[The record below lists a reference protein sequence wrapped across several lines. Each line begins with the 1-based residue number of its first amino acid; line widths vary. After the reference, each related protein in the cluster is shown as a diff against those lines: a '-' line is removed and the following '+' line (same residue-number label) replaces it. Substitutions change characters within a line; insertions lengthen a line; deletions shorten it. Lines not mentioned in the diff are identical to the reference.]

1 MDEVE
6 QDQYEARLKELFD
19 SFDGTGT
26 GSLGREELADLCHVL
41 HLEEVAPA
49 LQQTLLRGNL
59 LGRVHFDQFKEA
71 LILILSRTLSNEEP
85 FQEPGSS
92 PEAQPKFVKGG
103 KRYGRRSLP
112 ECPAP
117 AGGFAEVTVIAPP
130 PPSEGARPPHVG
142 AGGREEHWKT
152 QDSEE
157 YEAEGQLRFW
167 NPDDLTASQSAAVPA
182 PDWVEEKLREVCE
195 HLGVAR
201 DGHLHRKK
209 LVSIC
214 EQYGLQ
220 NMDAEVLEEV
230 FHNLEQDGTM
240 SVEDFFYGLF
250 KNGKSLTPS
259 ASTPYR
265 QLKRHLSMQ
274 SFDESGRRTTTP
286 SAMTSTIGFR
296 VFSSLDDGMG
306 YACVEGILDTWH
318 EEGVENSHEILKALD
333 FSLDGKVNLTELTLA
348 LENELL
354 ITKNGI
360 YQAALAS
367 FKTEI
372 RHLLE
377 RVDQVAREK
386 EKLRSDLEKAERLKS
401 LMASEVDDHHA
412 AIERRNEYNL
422 RKLDEEYKERIA
434 ALKNELRKE
443 REQILQQANKQRL
456 DLEQEIE
463 KLKTEE
469 NYIRDRLTLSLK
481 ENSRLESEL
490 LETGE
495 KLAEYESLA
504 SKLQRNLENV
514 LAEKFGDLDPSS
526 AEFFLQEER
535 LAQMRSEYELQ
546 CRELQDQIDELQSE
560 LEEYRAQ
567 GKVFRPSLKNSLS
580 EEFDMDIKNHSNS
593 GIEPDQG
600 LGSEDCN
607 PLNMSIEAEMVI
619 EQMKEQHDR
628 DVHHLQQELED
639 TVSHYEKQLDETKI
653 HCEKEQEDMRKKY
666 AEEMHVMEKQ
676 IIGLK
681 NQIAELQGETAV
693 LREQQERLGCK
704 HNDEKNKLQISFNEE
719 KANLQEL
726 LRQEHEEDVRVKLEE
741 VNEKFSREREEL
753 IQNGVWVEE
762 KMRVLVQ
769 TLQEE
774 KGELERDFRE
784 RLKRVAEM
792 HALEKEELQQEL
804 LRKHRQE
811 LEEEREKMESDYNR
825 RASHAET
832 EFSVSTQTLVN
843 KYEET
848 IQNLEGRYQR
858 ELHELAE
865 QQREER
871 SQWEF
876 EKDEVVQEVAEAQ
889 EQLKERLANEKA
901 VSLALTQEK
910 ELLEKNFKEEVNKL
924 VCEKEQLQKELQDL
938 KNATEKQENKL
949 SDKII
954 QLQNDHEKEL
964 KNKEEFISM
973 MEENGRLV
981 SQKLERLDSEH
992 KQEKEELNSKLLA
1005 LESLNKDICARAERE
1020 KAEMNLEISNL
1031 QEKIQKLQWETLN
1044 FSTLQNHY
1052 RVLENE
1058 YAKAKRKI
1066 ASFSGMEHPGDDADV
1081 LRSLQ
1086 KVHEQAV
1093 KENVRMASE
1102 IVRLQQR
1109 LQAVEREPA
1118 GRASSDHA
1126 NSDSE
1131 RSQLQD
1137 TLDPLAEGLPSDCK
1151 DTDKGTD
1158 SDVFPLLEAITDL
1171 TEMTEVCS
1179 SLEKPCDETRAKS
1192 LAPKVQVCQVPGSTM
1207 ALETGCS
1214 HGSDKKQELVSI
1226 VPLLQKK
1233 QRDLEKT
1240 LERVPR
1246 LKMLHNDIRQNIHLV
1261 NNRIATKNKGFFS
1274 DASKLQIELEEAEEL
1289 TGASLQLEHV
1299 SGSTKEKGDLKNTI
1313 PQLWKRIEELEERSM
1328 AQAKLLSLQEEIQVE
1343 NEGLKSKM
1351 IELAEK
1357 NKVLE
1362 DNLPKLRSLHRKL
1375 EESNLETIK
1384 LREEKTHLLRKVKEL
1399 EDIQEQYAQGKTDA
1413 SSEKLR
1419 PQCQLGK
1426 AEEHTAAF
1434 KVLQDKHAQCDIM
1447 LKESSMEKREQQEL
1461 NRKLKVAPLINRN
1474 DMHPH
1479 EEKEDWSAVT
1489 HGLQSTCTELQQKV
1503 DLLRCEAEKLR
1514 EENAVLKNE
1523 VTLLNEEGSA
1533 SNLKLRELNGS
1544 REEMRQKIEAVRKE
1558 KVAVQKMVDNLKKQ
1572 VVDLKTRNQ
1581 QLDSENTELSQRN
1594 SQNQA
1599 DVQDLNQQLARVLK
1613 QKEREAGKCSLEEWE
1628 KERLLLKEE
1637 LENSKIKSSNM
1648 VSSLEMELSK
1658 MKVQAHILEQENHVL
1673 KQELEKT
1680 KQLPRCSDLSDLQN
1694 EVSSLL
1700 TKNEKLLKEKEALSE
1715 ELNRCIDKVAKVSF
1729 LENAIASLKQEQ
1741 KSWEQQSQ
1749 TLKTQLAVSQEKA
1762 QSLDETLQNTNLQLS
1777 RLKADLRVA
1786 QQEKETL
1793 KQEAVSLHKQLQN
1806 ANEKNRVL
1814 ALAVPSSGL
1823 QDQQKKLHWDE
1834 LDQLTKQEQQLLRQ
1848 ENERLQREVQNTK
1861 ADLTHSREKI
1871 RQLEST
1877 VLSLKHQK
1885 HQSQSGIV
1893 KAIEQEKLSLKRE
1906 CEQLQKELSSANRKI
1921 SQMNSL
1927 ERELETS
1934 SENEGLRKKQVKLDD
1949 QLMEMLHS
1957 SASAMLSQSP
1967 HSREL
1972 QQQGCAMVPKEQFL
1986 QLQHQLLQAERSRQ
2000 RLQEELE
2007 NRPSE
2012 TNMPQGGHEQLLK
2025 MMEERMM
2032 DVEQKLR
2039 LVKRLLQ
2046 DKVNQLKEQLS
2057 KNTKADAMV
2066 KDLYVENA
2074 QLLKA
2079 LEMTEQR
2086 QKTAEKKNYLLEEKI
2101 ANLNKIVK
2109 NLASPS
2115 FNSAAELRS

>member
-1 MDEVE
+1 MDEAE

-19 SFDGTGT
+19 SFDSTGT
-26 GSLGREELADLCHVL
+26 GSLGQEELTDLCHML

-49 LQQTLLRGNL
+49 LQQTLLQGNL

-71 LILILSRTLSNEEP
+71 LILILSRTLSNEEH
-85 FQEPGSS
+85 FQETDSS
-92 PEAQPKFVKGG
+92 PEAQPKYIKGG

-112 ECPAP
+112 E
-117 AGGFAEVTVIAPP
+117 FQESVEDFTEVTVIEPL
-130 PPSEGARPPHVG
+130 SEEACPPHI
-142 AGGREEHWKT
+142 ASSSCEEHWKMR
-152 QDSEE
+152 DSEE

-167 NPDDLTASQSAAVPA
+167 NPDDLNASPGASLPT
-182 PDWVEEKLREVCE
+182 PDWIEEKLQEVCE
-195 HLGVAR
+195 HLGITR
-201 DGHLHRKK
+201 DGHLNRKK
-209 LVSIC
+209 LISIC

-220 NMDAEVLEEV
+220 MAAGEVLEEV
-230 FHNLEQDGTM
+230 LHNLEQDGTM

-250 KNGKSLTPS
+250 KNGKLLTPS

-286 SAMTSTIGFR
+286 SAMPNTVGCCL
-296 VFSSLDDGMG
+296 FSSLDDGMG
-306 YACVEGILDTWH
+306 YGCVEGILDCWH
-318 EEGVENSHEILKALD
+318 QEGIENSQEILKALD

-354 ITKNGI
+354 ITKNGVH
-360 YQAALAS
+360 QAALAS

-386 EKLRSDLEKAERLKS
+386 EKLRSDLEKAEKLKS

-434 ALKNELRKE
+434 ALKNELRRD

-456 DLEQEIE
+456 ELEQEIE
-463 KLKTEE
+463 KLKTDE

-535 LAQMRSEYELQ
+535 LAQMRSEYEQQ
-546 CRELQDQIDELQSE
+546 CRELQDQIDELHSE

-567 GKVFRPSLKNSLS
+567 GKVLRPSLKNSLS
-580 EEFDMDIKNHSNS
+580 EEFDLDMKSHPNS
-593 GIEPDQG
+593 SIEPDQG

-607 PLNMSIEAEMVI
+607 PLNMSIEAEMAI
-619 EQMKEQHDR
+619 EQMKEQHHR
-628 DVHHLQQELED
+628 DLHHLKQELED
-639 TVSHYEKQLDETKI
+639 TVSRYEKQLDETKT

-666 AEEMHVMEKQ
+666 IEEMHGMEKQ
-676 IIGLK
+676 ITGLE
-681 NQIAELQGETAV
+681 NQIAELQGEAAV
-693 LREQQERLGCK
+693 LRDQQEMLDCK
-704 HNDEKNKLQISFNEE
+704 YNDEKNKLQMHFDEE

-726 LRQEHEEDVRVKLEE
+726 LRQEHEDDVRARLEE
-741 VNEKFSREREEL
+741 VNKKFSQEREEL

-769 TLQEE
+769 ALQEE
-774 KGELERDFRE
+774 KGELEHGFHE
-784 RLKRVAEM
+784 QLKRMAEV

-804 LRKHRQE
+804 LRKHEQD
-811 LEEEREKMESDYNR
+811 LEEERKKMEGDYNR

-832 EFSVSTQTLVN
+832 QFSVNTQTLVN
-843 KYEET
+843 KYEEK

-858 ELHELAE
+858 ELRELAE
-865 QQREER
+865 QQREEK

-876 EKDEVVQEVAEAQ
+876 EKDEIAQEVAEAH
-889 EQLKERLANEKA
+889 ERLKESLANEKA
-901 VSLALTQEK
+901 VSSALTQEK
-910 ELLEKNFKEEVNKL
+910 DLLEKNFKEEVNKL
-924 VCEKEQLQKELQDL
+924 VCEKEQLQKELRDL
-938 KNATEKQENKL
+938 RNTAEKQEKKL
-949 SDKII
+949 NDKIT

-964 KNKEEFISM
+964 KNKEERMSVV
-973 MEENGRLV
+973 EENGKLMR
-981 SQKLERLDSEH
+981 QKLERLDSEY
-992 KQEKEELNSKLLA
+992 KQEKEELNSKLLT
-1005 LESLNKDICARAERE
+1005 LERLNKDICVRAETE
-1020 KAEMNLEISNL
+1020 KAEMSLEISNL
-1031 QEKIQKLQWETLN
+1031 QGKIQKLQWETHG

-1052 RVLENE
+1052 RVLEKE
-1058 YAKAKRKI
+1058 YAKAKSKI
-1066 ASFSGMEHPGDDADV
+1066 ASFSGMAPLGDDVDV
-1081 LRSLQ
+1081 LLNLQ

-1093 KENVRMASE
+1093 KENVRMAAE
-1102 IVRLQQR
+1102 IIRLQHR
-1109 LQAVEREPA
+1109 LQAAELEPMQPPSP
-1118 GRASSDHA
+1118 GC
-1126 NSDSE
+1126 SDSGSE
-1131 RSQLQD
+1131 GSQLPD
-1137 TLDPLAEGLPSDCK
+1137 ETDSSFEGLHSNCK
-1151 DTDKGTD
+1151 DEDKGTD
-1158 SDVFPLLEAITDL
+1158 SNVLQLLEADTTDL
-1171 TEMTEVCS
+1171 EEMTEMDS
-1179 SLEKPCDETRAKS
+1179 DLEKAYFKARAGGPALKG
-1192 LAPKVQVCQVPGSTM
+1192 QVCKMQGRKA
-1207 ALETGCS
+1207 ALEADGNQDC
-1214 HGSDKKQELVSI
+1214 DKNEELLSQ
-1226 VPLLQKK
+1226 VPLLQKN
-1233 QRDLEKT
+1233 RDLEKT

-1246 LKMLHNDIRQNIHLV
+1246 PKTLHNDVKQRKVHLLHHRV
-1261 NNRIATKNKGFFS
+1261 TPKNKGFVS
-1274 DASKLQIELEEAEEL
+1274 DASKLQVELEEAEEL
-1289 TGASLQLEHV
+1289 SEASLQLDHAP
-1299 SGSTKEKGDLKNTI
+1299 GSTNSDLKSVI
-1313 PQLWKRIEELEERSM
+1313 AQLWKRVKELEVRSM
-1328 AQAKLLSLQEEIQVE
+1328 AQAELLSLQEETQVE
-1343 NEGLKSKM
+1343 NEDLKSEIMK
-1351 IELAEK
+1351 LVEK
-1357 NKVLE
+1357 NKGLE
-1362 DNLPKLRSLHRKL
+1362 DNLRKLRSLHCKL
-1375 EESNLETIK
+1375 EESKLESIK
-1384 LREEKTHLLRKVKEL
+1384 LREENTQLLQKVKEL
-1399 EDIQEQYAQGKTDA
+1399 EDVQEHDAQG
-1413 SSEKLR
+1413 SEAAHSNKLR
-1419 PQCQLGK
+1419 LGCQLRK
-1426 AEEHTAAF
+1426 LEEHATTF
-1434 KVLQDKHAQCDIM
+1434 TGQQDKRAQSNSTG
-1447 LKESSMEKREQQEL
+1447 KEKSLEKRELQEPSG
-1461 NRKLKVAPLINRN
+1461 KLKEKAAALVNPNNMHFPGEREERN
-1474 DMHPH
+1474 T
-1479 EEKEDWSAVT
+1479 VT

-1514 EENAVLKNE
+1514 EENTILKNE
-1523 VTLLNEEGSA
+1523 VTLLNEEGTA
-1533 SNLKLRELNGS
+1533 SSLKLRELNGS

-1572 VVDLKTRNQ
+1572 VADLKTRNQ

-1594 SQNQA
+1594 SKNQA

-1613 QKEREAGKCSLEEWE
+1613 QKEREVGKCTLEEWE
-1628 KERLLLKEE
+1628 KERLVLKEE
-1637 LENSKIKSSNM
+1637 LENSKVKSSNL

-1658 MKVQAHILEQENHVL
+1658 MKVQAHILEQENHIL

-1680 KQLPRCSDLSDLQN
+1680 KQLPRCPDLSDLQN
-1694 EVSSLL
+1694 EVSSLI
-1700 TKNEKLLKEKEALSE
+1700 TKNEKLQKEKEALSE
-1715 ELNRCIDKVAKVSF
+1715 ELNRCIDKVAKVSC
-1729 LENAIASLKQEQ
+1729 LENAIGSLKQEQ

-1749 TLKTQLAVSQEKA
+1749 TLKTQLTVSQEKV
-1762 QSLDETLQNTNLQLS
+1762 QSLDETLQNTNLQMS
-1777 RLKADLRVA
+1777 RLKSDLRVT

-1793 KQEAVSLHKQLQN
+1793 KQEVMSLHKQLQN

-1814 ALAVPSSGL
+1814 ELAVPSSGL
-1823 QDQQKKLHWDE
+1823 QDQQRQLHWDE
-1834 LDQLTKQEQQLLRQ
+1834 LDQLMKQEQQLLRQ
-1848 ENERLQREVQNTK
+1848 ENERLQREVQSTQT
-1861 ADLTHSREKI
+1861 DLAHSREKV

-1957 SASAMLSQSP
+1957 SGSVMLSQPP

-1986 QLQHQLLQAERSRQ
+1986 QLQHQLLQAERRSQ
-2000 RLQEELE
+2000 CLQEELE

-2012 TNMPQGGHEQLLK
+2012 TNMQQGGHEQLLK
-2025 MMEERMM
+2025 MMEERMV

-2086 QKTAEKKNYLLEEKI
+2086 QKTAERKNYLLEEKI
-2101 ANLNKIVK
+2101 ANLNRIVK

-2115 FNSAAELRS
+2115 FHSASEIRS

>member
-1 MDEVE
+1 MDEAE

-19 SFDGTGT
+19 SFDSTGT
-26 GSLGREELADLCHVL
+26 GSLGQEELTDLCHML

-49 LQQTLLRGNL
+49 LQQTLLQGNL

-71 LILILSRTLSNEEP
+71 LILILSRTLSNEEH
-85 FQEPGSS
+85 FQEPDSS
-92 PEAQPKFVKGG
+92 PEAQPKYIKGG

-112 ECPAP
+112 EFQESVED
-117 AGGFAEVTVIAPP
+117 FAEVTVIEPL
-130 PPSEGARPPHVG
+130 SEEAHPPHIASSG
-142 AGGREEHWKT
+142 CEEHWKT
-152 QDSEE
+152 RDSEE

-167 NPDDLTASQSAAVPA
+167 NPDDLNASPGASLPT
-182 PDWVEEKLREVCE
+182 PDWIEEKLQEVCE
-195 HLGVAR
+195 HLGITR
-201 DGHLHRKK
+201 DGHLNRKK
-209 LVSIC
+209 LISIC
-214 EQYGLQ
+214 EQYGLRT
-220 NMDAEVLEEV
+220 AAGEVLEEV
-230 FHNLEQDGTM
+230 LHNLEQDGTM

-250 KNGKSLTPS
+250 KNGKPLTPS

-286 SAMTSTIGFR
+286 SAMPSTVGFCL
-296 VFSSLDDGMG
+296 FSSLDDGMG
-306 YACVEGILDTWH
+306 YGCVEGVLDCWH
-318 EEGVENSHEILKALD
+318 QEGIENSQEILKALD

-354 ITKNGI
+354 ITKNGVH
-360 YQAALAS
+360 QAALAS

-386 EKLRSDLEKAERLKS
+386 EKLRSDLEKAEKLKS

-434 ALKNELRKE
+434 ALKNELRRE

-456 DLEQEIE
+456 ELEQEIE
-463 KLKTEE
+463 KLKTDES
-469 NYIRDRLTLSLK
+469 YIRDRLALSLK

-535 LAQMRSEYELQ
+535 LAQMRSEYERQ
-546 CRELQDQIDELQSE
+546 CRELQDQIDELHSE

-567 GKVFRPSLKNSLS
+567 GKVLRPSLKNSLS
-580 EEFDMDIKNHSNS
+580 EEFDIDMKSHGNS

-607 PLNMSIEAEMVI
+607 PLNMSIEAEMAI
-619 EQMKEQHDR
+619 EQMKEQHHR
-628 DVHHLQQELED
+628 DLHHLKQELED
-639 TVSHYEKQLDETKI
+639 TVSHYKKQLDETKI

-666 AEEMHVMEKQ
+666 TEEMRVMEKQ
-676 IIGLK
+676 ISGLK
-681 NQIAELQGETAV
+681 NQIAELQGEAAV
-693 LREQQERLGCK
+693 LREQQEKLDCK
-704 HNDEKNKLQISFNEE
+704 YNDEKNKLQMSFNEE

-726 LRQEHEEDVRVKLEE
+726 LRQEHEEDIRARLEQ
-741 VNEKFSREREEL
+741 VNEKFSQEREEL

-774 KGELERDFRE
+774 KGELERGFHE
-784 RLKRVAEM
+784 QLKRMGEV

-804 LRKHRQE
+804 LRKHEQD
-811 LEEEREKMESDYNR
+811 LEEERTKMESEYNR

-832 EFSVSTQTLVN
+832 QFSVDTQTLVN
-843 KYEET
+843 KYEEM

-858 ELHELAE
+858 ELRELAE
-865 QQREER
+865 QQREEK

-876 EKDEVVQEVAEAQ
+876 EKDEIAQEVAEAR
-889 EQLKERLANEKA
+889 EQLKESLANEKA
-901 VSLALTQEK
+901 ISSALTQEK
-910 ELLEKNFKEEVNKL
+910 DLLEKNFKEEVNKL
-924 VCEKEQLQKELQDL
+924 VCEREQLQKELQDL
-938 KNATEKQENKL
+938 RNAAEKQEKNL
-949 SDKII
+949 NDKIM

-964 KNKEEFISM
+964 KNKEERISM
-973 MEENGRLV
+973 VEENGKLV
-981 SQKLERLDSEH
+981 RQKLERLDSEY
-992 KQEKEELNSKLLA
+992 KQEKEDLNSKLLA
-1005 LESLNKDICARAERE
+1005 LESLNKDICVRAETE
-1020 KAEMNLEISNL
+1020 KAEMSLEISDL
-1031 QEKIQKLQWETLN
+1031 QGKIQKLQWESHS
-1044 FSTLQNHY
+1044 FSALQNHY

-1058 YAKAKRKI
+1058 YAKAKSKI
-1066 ASFSGMEHPGDDADV
+1066 ASFSGMAPLGDDADV
-1081 LRSLQ
+1081 LLNLQ

-1093 KENVRMASE
+1093 KENVRMAAE
-1102 IVRLQQR
+1102 IVRLQHR
-1109 LQAVEREPA
+1109 VQAAEREPTPPPSP
-1118 GRASSDHA
+1118 GCSD
-1126 NSDSE
+1126 SGSE
-1131 RSQLQD
+1131 RSQLPD
-1137 TLDPLAEGLPSDCK
+1137 EMDPIFEGLPSDRK
-1151 DTDKGTD
+1151 DAVKATD
-1158 SDVFPLLEAITDL
+1158 SNVLPLMEADTTDL
-1171 TEMTEVCS
+1171 EEMTEIDS
-1179 SLEKPCDETRAKS
+1179 DLEKTCVKARAGGHALK
-1192 LAPKVQVCQVPGSTM
+1192 AHVCQMRGSKA
-1207 ALETGCS
+1207 ALGADGNQDC
-1214 HGSDKKQELVSI
+1214 DKNQELLSR
-1226 VPLLQKK
+1226 VPLLRKK
-1233 QRDLEKT
+1233 RHLEKT

-1246 LKMLHNDIRQNIHLV
+1246 PKMLHNDIKQQKVHLL
-1261 NNRIATKNKGFFS
+1261 NHRITPKNKGLVS
-1274 DASKLQIELEEAEEL
+1274 DASKLQVELEKAEEL
-1289 TGASLQLEHV
+1289 SEASLLLDHAPR
-1299 SGSTKEKGDLKNTI
+1299 STNGDLKSVI
-1313 PQLWKRIEELEERSM
+1313 AQLWKRVKELEDRSM

-1343 NEGLKSKM
+1343 NEDLKSEM
-1351 IELAEK
+1351 IKLVEK

-1362 DNLPKLRSLHRKL
+1362 DNLCKMRSFHCKL
-1375 EESNLETIK
+1375 EESKLASIK
-1384 LREEKTHLLRKVKEL
+1384 LREENAQLLQKVKEL
-1399 EDIQEQYAQGKTDA
+1399 EDVQEQDAQGNVDA
-1413 SSEKLR
+1413 HSDKLR
-1419 PQCQLGK
+1419 LRCQLGK
-1426 AEEHTAAF
+1426 LEECAVALTGQ
-1434 KVLQDKHAQCDIM
+1434 QDKHAQSDSMVKEM
-1447 LKESSMEKREQQEL
+1447 LAEKRELQEP
-1461 NRKLKVAPLINRN
+1461 NRKLKEKAAALLNPN
-1474 DMHPH
+1474 DMHFH
-1479 EEKEDWSAVT
+1479 EERGERNTVT

-1503 DLLRCEAEKLR
+1503 DLLRYEAEKLR

-1533 SNLKLRELNGS
+1533 SSLKLRELNGS

-1572 VVDLKTRNQ
+1572 VADLKTRNQ

-1594 SQNQA
+1594 SKNQA

-1613 QKEREAGKCSLEEWE
+1613 QKEREVGKCTLEEWE
-1628 KERLLLKEE
+1628 KERLVLKEE
-1637 LENSKIKSSNM
+1637 LENSKVKSSNL

-1658 MKVQAHILEQENHVL
+1658 MKVQAHILEQENHIL

-1680 KQLPRCSDLSDLQN
+1680 KQLPRCPDLSDLQN
-1694 EVSSLL
+1694 EVSSLI
-1700 TKNEKLLKEKEALSE
+1700 TKNEKLQKEKEALSE
-1715 ELNRCIDKVAKVSF
+1715 ELNRCIDKVAKVSC
-1729 LENAIASLKQEQ
+1729 LENAIGSLKQEQ
-1741 KSWEQQSQ
+1741 KSWEQKSQ
-1749 TLKTQLAVSQEKA
+1749 TLKTQLTVSQEKV
-1762 QSLDETLQNTNLQLS
+1762 QSLDETLQNANLQMS
-1777 RLKADLRVA
+1777 RLKSDLRVM

-1793 KQEAVSLHKQLQN
+1793 KQEVVSLHKQLQN

-1814 ALAVPSSGL
+1814 ELAVPSSGL
-1823 QDQQKKLHWDE
+1823 QDQHRQLHWDE

-1848 ENERLQREVQNTK
+1848 ENERLQREVQSTK
-1861 ADLTHSREKI
+1861 TDLTHSREKI

-1934 SENEGLRKKQVKLDD
+1934 PENEGLRKKQVKLDD

-1957 SASAMLSQSP
+1957 SASVMLSQSP

-1986 QLQHQLLQAERSRQ
+1986 QLQHQLLQAERRSQ

-2007 NRPSE
+2007 SRPSE
-2012 TNMPQGGHEQLLK
+2012 TNMQQGGHEQLLK

-2086 QKTAEKKNYLLEEKI
+2086 QKTAERKNYLLEEKI
-2101 ANLNKIVK
+2101 ANLNRIVK

-2115 FNSAAELRS
+2115 FNPASEIRS

>member
-1 MDEVE
+1 MDEAE

-19 SFDGTGT
+19 SFDSTGT
-26 GSLGREELADLCHVL
+26 GSLGQEELTDLCHVL

-49 LQQTLLRGNL
+49 LQQTLLQGNL

-71 LILILSRTLSNEEP
+71 LILILSRTLSNEEH
-85 FQEPGSS
+85 FQEPDSS
-92 PEAQPKFVKGG
+92 PEAQPKYIKGG

-112 ECPAP
+112 EFQESVED
-117 AGGFAEVTVIAPP
+117 FAEVTVIEPLSEEACPP
-130 PPSEGARPPHVG
+130 RIASSGC
-142 AGGREEHWKT
+142 EERWKT
-152 QDSEE
+152 RDSEE

-167 NPDDLTASQSAAVPA
+167 NPDDLNASPSVSLPT
-182 PDWVEEKLREVCE
+182 PDWIEEKLQEVCE
-195 HLGVAR
+195 HLGITR
-201 DGHLHRKK
+201 DGHLNRKK

-220 NMDAEVLEEV
+220 TAAGEVLEEV
-230 FHNLEQDGTM
+230 LHNLEQDGTM

-286 SAMTSTIGFR
+286 SAMPSTIGFCL
-296 VFSSLDDGMG
+296 FSSLDDGMG
-306 YACVEGILDTWH
+306 YGCVEGILDCWH
-318 EEGVENSHEILKALD
+318 QEGIENSQEILKALD

-354 ITKNGI
+354 ITKNGVH
-360 YQAALAS
+360 QAALAS

-386 EKLRSDLEKAERLKS
+386 EKLRSDLEKAEKLKS

-434 ALKNELRKE
+434 ALKNELRRE

-456 DLEQEIE
+456 ELEQEIE
-463 KLKTEE
+463 KLKTDE
-469 NYIRDRLTLSLK
+469 NYIRDRLALSLK

-495 KLAEYESLA
+495 KLVEYESLA

-535 LAQMRSEYELQ
+535 LAQMRSEYERQ
-546 CRELQDQIDELQSE
+546 CRELQDQIDELHSE

-567 GKVFRPSLKNSLS
+567 GKVLRPSLKNSLS
-580 EEFDMDIKNHSNS
+580 EEFDIDMKSHGNS

-607 PLNMSIEAEMVI
+607 PLNMSIEAEMAI
-619 EQMKEQHDR
+619 EQMKEQHHR
-628 DVHHLQQELED
+628 DLHHLKQELED

-653 HCEKEQEDMRKKY
+653 HCEKEQEGMRKKY
-666 AEEMHVMEKQ
+666 TEEMHVMEKE
-676 IIGLK
+676 ITGLK
-681 NQIAELQGETAV
+681 NQITELQGEAAA
-693 LREQQERLGCK
+693 LREQQGKLDCK
-704 HNDEKNKLQISFNEE
+704 YNDEKNKLQMRFDEE

-726 LRQEHEEDVRVKLEE
+726 LRQEHEEDVRARLEQ
-741 VNEKFSREREEL
+741 VNEKFSQEREEL

-774 KGELERDFRE
+774 KGELERGFRE
-784 RLKRVAEM
+784 QLKRMAEV

-804 LRKHRQE
+804 LRKHQQD
-811 LEEEREKMESDYNR
+811 LEEERKKMESDYNR

-832 EFSVSTQTLVN
+832 QFSVDTQTLVN
-843 KYEET
+843 KYEEK

-865 QQREER
+865 QQREEK

-876 EKDEVVQEVAEAQ
+876 EKDEIAQEVAEAH
-889 EQLKERLANEKA
+889 EQLKESLANEKA
-901 VSLALTQEK
+901 VSSALTQEK
-910 ELLEKNFKEEVNKL
+910 DLLEKNFKEEVNKL
-924 VCEKEQLQKELQDL
+924 VCEREQLQKELRDL
-938 KNATEKQENKL
+938 RNAAEKQEKKL
-949 SDKII
+949 NDKIT
-954 QLQNDHEKEL
+954 QLQNDHKKEL
-964 KNKEEFISM
+964 KNKDERISVV
-973 MEENGRLV
+973 EENGELV
-981 SQKLERLDSEH
+981 RQKLERLDSEY
-992 KQEKEELNSKLLA
+992 KQEKEDLNSKLLA
-1005 LESLNKDICARAERE
+1005 LESLNKDICVRAETE
-1020 KAEMNLEISNL
+1020 KAEMSLEISNL
-1031 QEKIQKLQWETLN
+1031 QGKIQKLQWETHS

-1058 YAKAKRKI
+1058 YAKAKSKI
-1066 ASFSGMEHPGDDADV
+1066 ASFSGMAPLGDDAAV
-1081 LRSLQ
+1081 LLNLQ

-1093 KENVRMASE
+1093 KENVRMAAE
-1102 IVRLQQR
+1102 IVRLQRR
-1109 LQAVEREPA
+1109 LQAAERDPA
-1118 GRASSDHA
+1118 RPPSPGCSD
-1126 NSDSE
+1126 SGSE
-1131 RSQLQD
+1131 RSQLPD
-1137 TLDPLAEGLPSDCK
+1137 EIDPIFEGLPWDGT
-1151 DTDKGTD
+1151 DADKGAD
-1158 SDVFPLLEAITDL
+1158 SNVPPLLEADSTDL
-1171 TEMTEVCS
+1171 EEMTEIDS
-1179 SLEKPCDETRAKS
+1179 DLEKACVKARAGGHA
-1192 LAPKVQVCQVPGSTM
+1192 LEVQVCRTQGSKA
-1207 ALETGCS
+1207 ALE
-1214 HGSDKKQELVSI
+1214 SDGNRDCDKNQELLSR

-1233 QRDLEKT
+1233 RGLEKT

-1246 LKMLHNDIRQNIHLV
+1246 PKMLHDDVKQQKVRLPNH
-1261 NNRIATKNKGFFS
+1261 RITPQNKGFVS
-1274 DASKLQIELEEAEEL
+1274 DALKLQVELEKAEEL
-1289 TGASLQLEHV
+1289 REASLQLDHAP
-1299 SGSTKEKGDLKNTI
+1299 GSTNGDLKSVI
-1313 PQLWKRIEELEERSM
+1313 AQLWKRVKELEDRSM
-1328 AQAKLLSLQEEIQVE
+1328 AQAELLSLQEEIQVE
-1343 NEGLKSKM
+1343 NEDLKCEM
-1351 IELAEK
+1351 IKLVEK

-1362 DNLPKLRSLHRKL
+1362 DNLQKLRSLHGKL
-1375 EESNLETIK
+1375 EESKLASIK
-1384 LREEKTHLLRKVKEL
+1384 LRGENTQLLQKVKEW
-1399 EDIQEQYAQGKTDA
+1399 EDVQEQDAQGNAEAHRD
-1413 SSEKLR
+1413 KLR
-1419 PQCQLGK
+1419 LRCQLGK
-1426 AEEHTAAF
+1426 LEERAAAF
-1434 KVLQDKHAQCDIM
+1434 TGQQGKRAQSDGTV
-1447 LKESSMEKREQQEL
+1447 KEVSAEKRELQEP
-1461 NRKLKVAPLINRN
+1461 NRKPKEKAAALVSPN
-1474 DMHPH
+1474 DVHFH
-1479 EEKEDWSAVT
+1479 EEREERNTVM
-1489 HGLQSTCTELQQKV
+1489 HGLQSTCAELQQKV

-1514 EENAVLKNE
+1514 EENAILKNE

-1533 SNLKLRELNGS
+1533 SSLKLRELNGS
-1544 REEMRQKIEAVRKE
+1544 REEMWQKIEAVRKE

-1572 VVDLKTRNQ
+1572 VADLKTRNQ

-1594 SQNQA
+1594 SKNQA
-1599 DVQDLNQQLARVLK
+1599 DVQDLNQQLAKVLK
-1613 QKEREAGKCSLEEWE
+1613 QKEREVGKCTLEEWE
-1628 KERLLLKEE
+1628 KERLVLKEE
-1637 LENSKIKSSNM
+1637 LENSKVKSSNM
-1648 VSSLEMELSK
+1648 VSSLEVELSK
-1658 MKVQAHILEQENHVL
+1658 MKVQAHILEQENHIL

-1680 KQLPRCSDLSDLQN
+1680 KPLPRCPDLSDLQN
-1694 EVSSLL
+1694 EVSSLV
-1700 TKNEKLLKEKEALSE
+1700 TKNEKLQKEKEALSE
-1715 ELNRCIDKVAKVSF
+1715 ELNRCIDKVAKVSC
-1729 LENAIASLKQEQ
+1729 LENAIGSLKQEQ

-1749 TLKTQLAVSQEKA
+1749 TLKTQLTVSQEKV
-1762 QSLDETLQNTNLQLS
+1762 QSLDETLQNTNLQMS
-1777 RLKADLRVA
+1777 RLKSDLRVT

-1793 KQEAVSLHKQLQN
+1793 KQEVMSLHKQLQN

-1814 ALAVPSSGL
+1814 ERAVPSSGL
-1823 QDQQKKLHWDE
+1823 QDQHRQLHWDE
-1834 LDQLTKQEQQLLRQ
+1834 LDQLTQQEQQLLRQ
-1848 ENERLQREVQNTK
+1848 ENERLQREVQSTK
-1861 ADLTHSREKI
+1861 TDLAHSREKI

-1877 VLSLKHQK
+1877 ILSLKHQK

-1957 SASAMLSQSP
+1957 SASVMRSQPP

-1986 QLQHQLLQAERSRQ
+1986 QLQHQLLQAERRSQ

-2007 NRPSE
+2007 SRPSE
-2012 TNMPQGGHEQLLK
+2012 TNMQQGGHEQLLK

-2046 DKVNQLKEQLS
+2046 DKVNQLKEQVSILTLFLKLS
-2057 KNTKADAMV
+2057 PLLLWLLNT
-2066 KDLYVENA
+2066 
-2074 QLLKA
+2074 
-2079 LEMTEQR
+2079 
-2086 QKTAEKKNYLLEEKI
+2086 
-2101 ANLNKIVK
+2101 
-2109 NLASPS
+2109 
-2115 FNSAAELRS
+2115 

>member
-1 MDEVE
+1 MDEAE

-19 SFDGTGT
+19 SFDSTGT
-26 GSLGREELADLCHVL
+26 GSLGQEELTDLCHVL

-49 LQQTLLRGNL
+49 LQQTLLQGNL

-71 LILILSRTLSNEEP
+71 LILILSRTLSNEEH
-85 FQEPGSS
+85 FQEPDSS
-92 PEAQPKFVKGG
+92 PEAQPKYIKGG

-112 ECPAP
+112 EFQESVED
-117 AGGFAEVTVIAPP
+117 FAEVTVIEPLSEEACPP
-130 PPSEGARPPHVG
+130 RIASSGC
-142 AGGREEHWKT
+142 EERWKT
-152 QDSEE
+152 RDSEE

-167 NPDDLTASQSAAVPA
+167 NPDDLNASPSVSLPT
-182 PDWVEEKLREVCE
+182 PDWIEEKLQEVCE
-195 HLGVAR
+195 HLGITR
-201 DGHLHRKK
+201 DGHLNRKK

-220 NMDAEVLEEV
+220 TAAGEVLEEV
-230 FHNLEQDGTM
+230 LHNLEQDGTM

-286 SAMTSTIGFR
+286 SAMPSTIGFCL
-296 VFSSLDDGMG
+296 FSSLDDGMG
-306 YACVEGILDTWH
+306 YGCVEGILDCWH
-318 EEGVENSHEILKALD
+318 QEGIENSQEILKALD

-354 ITKNGI
+354 ITKNGVH
-360 YQAALAS
+360 QAALAS

-386 EKLRSDLEKAERLKS
+386 EKLRSDLEKAEKLKS

-434 ALKNELRKE
+434 ALKNELRRE

-456 DLEQEIE
+456 ELEQEIE
-463 KLKTEE
+463 KLKTDE
-469 NYIRDRLTLSLK
+469 NYIRDRLALSLK

-495 KLAEYESLA
+495 KLVEYESLA

-535 LAQMRSEYELQ
+535 LAQMRSEYERQ
-546 CRELQDQIDELQSE
+546 CRELQDQIDELHSE

-567 GKVFRPSLKNSLS
+567 GKVLRPSLKNSLS
-580 EEFDMDIKNHSNS
+580 EEFDIDMKSHGNS

-607 PLNMSIEAEMVI
+607 PLNMSIEAEMAI
-619 EQMKEQHDR
+619 EQMKEQHHR
-628 DVHHLQQELED
+628 DLHHLKQELED

-653 HCEKEQEDMRKKY
+653 HCEKEQEGMRKKY
-666 AEEMHVMEKQ
+666 TEEMHVMEKE
-676 IIGLK
+676 ITGLK
-681 NQIAELQGETAV
+681 NQITELQGEAAA
-693 LREQQERLGCK
+693 LREQQGKLDCK
-704 HNDEKNKLQISFNEE
+704 YNDEKNKLQMRFDEE

-726 LRQEHEEDVRVKLEE
+726 LRQEHEEDVRARLEQ
-741 VNEKFSREREEL
+741 VNEKFSQEREEL

-774 KGELERDFRE
+774 KGELERGFRE
-784 RLKRVAEM
+784 QLKRMAEV

-804 LRKHRQE
+804 LRKHQQD
-811 LEEEREKMESDYNR
+811 LEEERKKMESDYNR

-832 EFSVSTQTLVN
+832 QFSVDTQTLVN
-843 KYEET
+843 KYEEK

-865 QQREER
+865 QQREEK

-876 EKDEVVQEVAEAQ
+876 EKDEIAQEVAEAH
-889 EQLKERLANEKA
+889 EQLKESLANEKA
-901 VSLALTQEK
+901 VSSALTQEK
-910 ELLEKNFKEEVNKL
+910 DLLEKNFKEEVNKL
-924 VCEKEQLQKELQDL
+924 VCEREQLQKELRDL
-938 KNATEKQENKL
+938 RNAAEKQEKKL
-949 SDKII
+949 NDKIT
-954 QLQNDHEKEL
+954 QLQNDHKKEL
-964 KNKEEFISM
+964 KNKDERISVV
-973 MEENGRLV
+973 EENGELV
-981 SQKLERLDSEH
+981 RQKLERLDSEY
-992 KQEKEELNSKLLA
+992 KQEKEDLNSKLLA
-1005 LESLNKDICARAERE
+1005 LESLNKDICVRAETE
-1020 KAEMNLEISNL
+1020 KAEMSLEISNL
-1031 QEKIQKLQWETLN
+1031 QGKIQKLQWETHS

-1058 YAKAKRKI
+1058 YAKAKSKI
-1066 ASFSGMEHPGDDADV
+1066 ASFSGMAPLGDDAAV
-1081 LRSLQ
+1081 LLNLQ

-1093 KENVRMASE
+1093 KENVRMAAE
-1102 IVRLQQR
+1102 IVRLQRR
-1109 LQAVEREPA
+1109 LQAAERDPA
-1118 GRASSDHA
+1118 RPPSPGCSD
-1126 NSDSE
+1126 SGSE
-1131 RSQLQD
+1131 RSQLPD
-1137 TLDPLAEGLPSDCK
+1137 EIDPIFEGLPWDGT
-1151 DTDKGTD
+1151 DADKGAD
-1158 SDVFPLLEAITDL
+1158 SNVPPLLEADSTDL
-1171 TEMTEVCS
+1171 EEMTEIDS
-1179 SLEKPCDETRAKS
+1179 DLEKACVKARAGGHA
-1192 LAPKVQVCQVPGSTM
+1192 LEVQVCRTQGSKA
-1207 ALETGCS
+1207 ALE
-1214 HGSDKKQELVSI
+1214 SDGNRDCDKNQELLSR

-1233 QRDLEKT
+1233 RGLEKT

-1246 LKMLHNDIRQNIHLV
+1246 PKMLHDDVKQQKVRLPNH
-1261 NNRIATKNKGFFS
+1261 RITPQNKGFVS
-1274 DASKLQIELEEAEEL
+1274 DALKLQVELEKAEEL
-1289 TGASLQLEHV
+1289 REASLQLDHAP
-1299 SGSTKEKGDLKNTI
+1299 GSTNGDLKSVI
-1313 PQLWKRIEELEERSM
+1313 AQLWKRVKELEDRSM
-1328 AQAKLLSLQEEIQVE
+1328 AQAELLSLQEEIQVE
-1343 NEGLKSKM
+1343 NEDLKCEM
-1351 IELAEK
+1351 IKLVEK

-1362 DNLPKLRSLHRKL
+1362 DNLQKLRSLHGKL
-1375 EESNLETIK
+1375 EESKLASIK
-1384 LREEKTHLLRKVKEL
+1384 LRGENTQLLQKVKEW
-1399 EDIQEQYAQGKTDA
+1399 EDVQEQDAQGNAEAHRD
-1413 SSEKLR
+1413 KLR
-1419 PQCQLGK
+1419 LRCQLGK
-1426 AEEHTAAF
+1426 LEERAAAF
-1434 KVLQDKHAQCDIM
+1434 TGQQGKRAQSDGTV
-1447 LKESSMEKREQQEL
+1447 KEVSAEKRELQEP
-1461 NRKLKVAPLINRN
+1461 NRKPKEKAAALVSPN
-1474 DMHPH
+1474 DVHFH
-1479 EEKEDWSAVT
+1479 EEREERNTVM
-1489 HGLQSTCTELQQKV
+1489 HGLQSTCAELQQKV

-1514 EENAVLKNE
+1514 EENAILKNE

-1533 SNLKLRELNGS
+1533 SSLKLRELNGS
-1544 REEMRQKIEAVRKE
+1544 REEMWQKIEAVRKE

-1572 VVDLKTRNQ
+1572 VADLKTRNQ

-1594 SQNQA
+1594 SKNQA
-1599 DVQDLNQQLARVLK
+1599 DVQDLNQQLAKVLK
-1613 QKEREAGKCSLEEWE
+1613 QKEREVGKCTLEEWE
-1628 KERLLLKEE
+1628 KERLVLKEE
-1637 LENSKIKSSNM
+1637 LENSKVKSSNM
-1648 VSSLEMELSK
+1648 VSSLEVELSK
-1658 MKVQAHILEQENHVL
+1658 MKVQAHILEQENHIL

-1680 KQLPRCSDLSDLQN
+1680 KPLPRCPDLSDLQN
-1694 EVSSLL
+1694 EVSSLV
-1700 TKNEKLLKEKEALSE
+1700 TKNEKLQKEKEALSE
-1715 ELNRCIDKVAKVSF
+1715 ELNRCIDKVAKVSC
-1729 LENAIASLKQEQ
+1729 LENAIGSLKQEQ

-1749 TLKTQLAVSQEKA
+1749 TLKTQLTVSQEKV
-1762 QSLDETLQNTNLQLS
+1762 QSLDETLQNTNLQMS
-1777 RLKADLRVA
+1777 RLKSDLRVT

-1793 KQEAVSLHKQLQN
+1793 KQEVMSLHKQLQN

-1814 ALAVPSSGL
+1814 ERAVPSSGL
-1823 QDQQKKLHWDE
+1823 QDQHRQLHWDE
-1834 LDQLTKQEQQLLRQ
+1834 LDQLTQQEQQLLRQ
-1848 ENERLQREVQNTK
+1848 ENERLQREVQSTK
-1861 ADLTHSREKI
+1861 TDLAHSREKI

-1877 VLSLKHQK
+1877 ILSLKHQK

-1957 SASAMLSQSP
+1957 SASVMRSQPP

-1986 QLQHQLLQAERSRQ
+1986 QLQHQLLQAERRSQ

-2007 NRPSE
+2007 SRPSE
-2012 TNMPQGGHEQLLK
+2012 TNMQQALLP
-2025 MMEERMM
+2025 
-2032 DVEQKLR
+2032 
-2039 LVKRLLQ
+2039 
-2046 DKVNQLKEQLS
+2046 
-2057 KNTKADAMV
+2057 
-2066 KDLYVENA
+2066 
-2074 QLLKA
+2074 
-2079 LEMTEQR
+2079 EQR
-2086 QKTAEKKNYLLEEKI
+2086 AVHADSYRRIGHL
-2101 ANLNKIVK
+2101 
-2109 NLASPS
+2109 
-2115 FNSAAELRS
+2115 